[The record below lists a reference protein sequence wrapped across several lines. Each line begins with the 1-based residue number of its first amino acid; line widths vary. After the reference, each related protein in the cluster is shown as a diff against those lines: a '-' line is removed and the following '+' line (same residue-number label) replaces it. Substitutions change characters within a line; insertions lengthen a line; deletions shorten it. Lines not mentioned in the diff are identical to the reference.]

1 MTDLYRYDCAH
12 TENSAAPPADRAIID
27 LPLLILVGVTG
38 VGKSTTLKALAEIG
52 HPFALLPDRRAL
64 TDDTI
69 IAALQREDGL
79 PPQPVTDRVQ
89 RFDYTRRYRERY
101 PGGMAHALTQLRVDA
116 ARTGDPLCFD
126 GLRGAEEVRYAAAH
140 LPLARFLVL
149 DAPDRLRV
157 ERLLG
162 RADGFDRVENNG
174 SGATLSTGMLD
185 LPGIGELFSVEE
197 QRALL
202 ALVERGEVAID
213 DLRAKLT
220 IVIAERRNYDPA
232 AAIAEL
238 HQSAPD
244 RTLVVD
250 TALHRPTDVARQIVA
265 FWRDG
270 D

>member
-1 MTDLYRYDCAH
+1 MMANVNLD
-12 TENSAAPPADRAIID
+12 AAPAADRSIVD
-27 LPLLILVGVTG
+27 LPLLVLVGVTG

-52 HPFALLPDRRAL
+52 QRFTLLPDRRAL

-69 IAALQREDGL
+69 IATLQREDGL

-116 ARTGDPLCFD
+116 RMAEEALCFD

-140 LPLARFLVL
+140 LSRARFLVL

-162 RADGFDRVENNG
+162 RADSFDRVENKN
-174 SGATLSTGMLD
+174 SQPTLSAGTLD
-185 LPGIGELFSVEE
+185 LPGIDEIFSAED

-202 ALVERGEVAID
+202 SLVERGEVSAE

-244 RTLVVD
+244 RTLVID
-250 TALHRPTDVARQIVA
+250 TALHRPADVAQQIVA
-265 FWRDG
+265 FWRDE

>member
-1 MTDLYRYDCAH
+1 MANVNVD
-12 TENSAAPPADRAIID
+12 AAPAADRSIVD
-27 LPLLILVGVTG
+27 LPLLVLVGVTG

-52 HPFALLPDRRAL
+52 HPFTLLPDRRAL
-64 TDDTI
+64 TDDLI
-69 IAALQREDGL
+69 IAALQGEDGL
-79 PPQPVTDRVQ
+79 PSQLVTDRVQ

-116 ARTGDPLCFD
+116 AQTGDPLCFD
-126 GLRGAEEVRYAAAH
+126 GLRGQEEVRYAAAH

-162 RADGFDRVENNG
+162 RADSFDRIE
-174 SGATLSTGMLD
+174 SKPHLSTSTATDLD
-185 LPGIGELFSVEE
+185 LPGIDEIFSAED
-197 QRALL
+197 QCALL
-202 ALVERGEVAID
+202 SLVESGEVTIE

-238 HQSAPD
+238 QHAAPE
-244 RTLVVD
+244 RTLIVN
-250 TALHRPTDVARQIVA
+250 TALHPPAEVARQIVA
-265 FWRDG
+265 FWRG
-270 D
+270 GG

>member
-1 MTDLYRYDCAH
+1 MGQETTLSI
-12 TENSAAPPADRAIID
+12 TSSAPTADRPIVD
-27 LPLLILVGVTG
+27 LPLLVLVGVTG
-38 VGKSTTLKALAEIG
+38 VGKSTTLKALTEIG
-52 HPFALLPDRRAL
+52 HPFARLPDRRAL
-64 TDDTI
+64 TDDLI
-69 IAALQREDGL
+69 IATLQREDGL
-79 PPQPVTDRVQ
+79 PPQLITDRVQ

-116 ARTGDPLCFD
+116 AQTSIPLCFD

-162 RADGFDRVENNG
+162 RADSFDRVESQD
-174 SGATLSTGMLD
+174 SGPMISAGTLD
-185 LPGIGELFSVEE
+185 LPGIDEIFSAED
-197 QRALL
+197 QGALL
-202 ALVERGEVAID
+202 ALVERGEVTIE

-220 IVIAERRNYDPA
+220 IVIAERRNYDPV

-238 HQSAPD
+238 QRAAPA
-244 RTLVVD
+244 RTLVVN
-250 TALHRPTDVARQIVA
+250 TAVHRPADIARQIVA